1 MGVDRLAIIKTKVAG
16 ISGVGA
22 EHKKGCIHFD
32 QIQEVTPNSDV
43 CEECV
48 ALGDTWV
55 NLRLC
60 MACGQVGCC
69 DDSKNTHARKHFEAT
84 DHPVI
89 MSYQPGEEWLW
100 CYSDKVLL
108 L

>member
-1 MGVDRLAIIKTKVAG
+1 MGVDRFGIINTKVAG

-60 MACGQVGCC
+60 LACGQVGCC

-89 MSYQPGEEWLW
+89 ISYQPGEEWLW
-100 CYSDKVLL
+100 CYSDEVLL
-108 L
+108 S